1 MTKIVARVRGRTGN
15 FSGLRLKSF
24 TRNRG
29 PNTVENVSSCEAT
42 LEIKNRLG
50 LHLRAASTLAET
62 VKKFASTVTLSDGRE
77 GVNAR
82 SVTNLIMLGAA
93 QGTKLKVK
101 VEGPD
106 APAAMAAIKAIFEQ
120 RFGED

>member
-1 MTKIVARVRGRTGN
+1 VNPA
-15 FSGLRLKSF
+15 
-24 TRNRG
+24 
-29 PNTVENVSSCEAT
+29 EAT

-62 VKKFASTVTLSDGRE
+62 VKRFTATVTLISGRQE
-77 GVNAR
+77 VNAR
-82 SVTNLIMLGAA
+82 SVTQLIMLGAG

-101 VEGPD
+101 VDGPD
-106 APAAMAAIKAIFEQ
+106 ATAAMAAIKALFDA